1 MSARV
6 FGLDIGST
14 SIRCALV
21 KKEGSAFNLE
31 SIAVSPST
39 PKGIL
44 SEALIDLEAL
54 ADVTRKM
61 LSSANLKTVNVAFSL
76 PESQVYTKVIEMPLL
91 SDQELSAALKFEM
104 EQYIPL
110 PLDQVKTDWVIL
122 GKSESSN
129 SPGGEAG
136 LPAGPLRQDGSEAS
150 GAGKKTMDVMI
161 IAAPINIIN
170 KYEKLS
176 EMLNLKPESIESEV
190 ISVHRAL
197 LPLVSN
203 TSSHMILHIGANTS
217 SICIVKRGII
227 KTILSMP
234 LGGTAITRAISL
246 DLGIDS
252 AQAEKYKK
260 AYGLNQ
266 DAFEGKIGK
275 ALAPILQS
283 IVGDVKKTMLS
294 FREKNANEVISQ
306 VVLSGG
312 SSLLPGIDVFFTNNL
327 STQVVLGN
335 CFAAYS
341 MGNVPRELVIQAPSF
356 NVVVGL
362 ALRNL
367 L

>member
-1 MSARV
+1 MNLRV

-14 SIRCALV
+14 SIKSALV
-21 KKEGSAFNLE
+21 KKVGSEFTLE

-39 PKGIL
+39 PKGII
-44 SEALIDLEAL
+44 SESLVDLEAL
-54 ADVTRKM
+54 ADATRKM
-61 LSSANLKTVNVAFSL
+61 LISANLKTVNVAFSL

-91 SDQELSAALKFEM
+91 SNQELSAALKFEM

-122 GKSESSN
+122 GKTESLS
-129 SPGGEAG
+129 SPGGGADVHE
-136 LPAGPLRQDGSEAS
+136 Q
-150 GAGKKTMDVMI
+150 AGKKTMDVMI
-161 IAAPINIIN
+161 IAAPLNIIN

-197 LPLVSN
+197 LPLVNN

-217 SICIVKRGII
+217 SICIVKQGII
-227 KTILSMP
+227 KTIISIP
-234 LGGTAITRAISL
+234 FGGTTITRAISL

-252 AQAEKYKK
+252 AQAESYKR

-275 ALAPILQS
+275 ALEPLLQS

-294 FREKNANEVISQ
+294 FREKNANEAISQ
-306 VVLSGG
+306 MVLSGG
-312 SSLLPGIDVFFTNNL
+312 SSLLPGLDVFFTNNL

-341 MGNVPRELVIQAPSF
+341 MGNVPQELAIQAPSF

-362 ALRNL
+362 ALRSL

>member
-1 MSARV
+1 MNARI
-6 FGLDIGST
+6 FGLDIGTT
-14 SIRCALV
+14 SIKCALV

-39 PKGIL
+39 QKGIL
-44 SEALIDLEAL
+44 SESLVDLEAL
-54 ADVTRKM
+54 ADVIQKM
-61 LSSANLKTVNVAFSL
+61 LTSANLKTVNVAFSL
-76 PESQVYTKVIEMPLL
+76 SESQVYTKVIEMPLL

-122 GKSESSN
+122 GKPEFS
-129 SPGGEAG
+129 
-136 LPAGPLRQDGSEAS
+136 
-150 GAGKKTMDVMI
+150 GKKTMDVMI
-161 IAAPINIIN
+161 IAAPLNIIN

-176 EMLNLKPESIESEV
+176 EMLNLRSESIESEV

-197 LPLVSN
+197 LPLVNN

-217 SICIVKRGII
+217 SICVVKQGII
-227 KTILSMP
+227 KTIVSMP

-252 AQAEKYKK
+252 AQAENYKR
-260 AYGLNQ
+260 AYGLNR

-294 FREKNANEVISQ
+294 FREKNANEAISQ

-312 SSLLPGIDVFFTNNL
+312 SSLLLGIDVFFTNNL

-335 CFAAYS
+335 CFAAYN
-341 MGNVPRELVIQAPSF
+341 MGNVPQELIIQAPSF
-356 NVVVGL
+356 NVVIGL

>member
-1 MSARV
+1 MSSRI
-6 FGLDIGST
+6 FGLDIGTT
-14 SIRCALV
+14 SIKCALI
-21 KKEGSAFNLE
+21 KKEGNAFSLE
-31 SIAVSPST
+31 SIAVAPQT
-39 PKGIL
+39 PKGIR
-44 SEALIDLEAL
+44 SEALVDLEAL
-54 ADVTRKM
+54 AGAIRKM
-61 LSSANLKTVNVAFSL
+61 LTSANIKTTNVAFSL

-91 SDQELSAALKFEM
+91 SDRELSAALNFEM

-122 GKSESSN
+122 GKTEFSS
-129 SPGGEAG
+129 SPGGQA
-136 LPAGPLRQDGSEAS
+136 LSEQV
-150 GAGKKTMDVMI
+150 GKKTMDVMI
-161 IAAPINIIN
+161 IAAPLNIIN

-176 EMLNLKPESIESEV
+176 EMLSLKSESIESEV
-190 ISVHRAL
+190 VSVHRAL
-197 LPLVSN
+197 LPLVNN
-203 TSSHMILHIGANTS
+203 TSSHMILHIGSNSS
-217 SICIVKRGII
+217 SICIVKQGII
-227 KTILSMP
+227 KTIISMP
-234 LGGTAITRAISL
+234 LGGTTITRAISL

-252 AQAEKYKK
+252 AQAENYKR

-275 ALAPILQS
+275 ALEPMLQS

-294 FREKNANEVISQ
+294 FREKNANETISQ

-312 SSLLPGIDVFFTNNL
+312 SSLLPGLDVFFTNNL

-341 MGNVPRELVIQAPSF
+341 MRNVPQELAIQAPSF